1 MADEKKKNRKSKT
14 ESKVPVEE
22 DLDLFGDHKPKRR
35 VPRFIYR
42 IALILL
48 LCTVGLTLW
57 LNRDNISLEGF
68 WGWLQ
73 TQVVGTGYGG
83 GYPAS
88 ITGRETDEENLIA
101 DNNQPAIVSD
111 TEIMIFNS
119 TAKELLTTQHSCAT
133 PVMCEAGGRYMV
145 YDLGGT
151 TYQIVS
157 AQKVLKKGE
166 ASQTIYAAALA
177 GNGRWA
183 LGTAS
188 QDYMSELTVYLEDGT
203 KQYRYQFVDTRVTAV
218 ALSDDG
224 TRGAVAAVTAQDGAL
239 VSKLYLF
246 DFSKEEPVA
255 IYESRD
261 NFLYQLSMEGDR
273 VCAVGDNSALT
284 VTFGNETIS
293 EYTYDGTLCDAA
305 LHGDRMVLAIS
316 RYTGETRIVEFDGG
330 SDPITQFSV
339 TGDVLSVD
347 MNGSTLAVLTQGHV
361 GLYLSGT
368 GDRTGEQDVDNDT
381 RALAL
386 GDGKTVYL
394 LGAGEIRQI
403 VF

>member
-1 MADEKKKNRKSKT
+1 M
-14 ESKVPVEE
+14 
-22 DLDLFGDHKPKRR
+22 
-35 VPRFIYR
+35 
-42 IALILL
+42 
-48 LCTVGLTLW
+48 
-57 LNRDNISLEGF
+57 
-68 WGWLQ
+68 
-73 TQVVGTGYGG
+73 
-83 GYPAS
+83 
-88 ITGRETDEENLIA
+88 
-101 DNNQPAIVSD
+101 
-111 TEIMIFNS
+111 
-119 TAKELLTTQHSCAT
+119 
-133 PVMCEAGGRYMV
+133 
-145 YDLGGT
+145 
-151 TYQIVS
+151 
-157 AQKVLKKGE
+157 
-166 ASQTIYAAALA
+166 
-177 GNGRWA
+177 
-183 LGTAS
+183 
-188 QDYMSELTVYLEDGT
+188 
-203 KQYRYQFVDTRVTAV
+203 